1 MRLKVG
7 KCMKTLIQMP
17 KKLDNIFLKRD
28 FLPWHAVFQMWTVLC
43 VCSAALK
50 AHTVLEW
57 VYFSLLLC
65 SAWARGCWYRSVM
78 RWQGQRPCTSCSVS
92 SWVALQC
99 ILKMQWK
106 SLQDILLDLM
116 LLENCSEYN
125 FPSSW
130 RWGQCVTRVCFLWY
144 MLKSVPVGLPR
155 SIV

>member
-1 MRLKVG
+1 MIFFLDMQFF
-7 KCMKTLIQMP
+7 KCEQCCMFVLLPSKPTLCLSECI
-17 KKLDNIFLKRD
+17 
-28 FLPWHAVFQMWTVLC
+28 
-43 VCSAALK
+43 
-50 AHTVLEW
+50 
-57 VYFSLLLC
+57 SLLLC